1 MVACHQAVLVTTFSW
16 LLGGACCRCFAPHRG
31 GRNESAVGLAVLCFS
46 SFTVLLVSEIFFS
59 KELKIFVI
67 WFLVMTFLGVEVTV
81 SCLATI
87 ANQNVLLSKFL
98 SHPKNTKKIILFN
111 NV

>member
-46 SFTVLLVSEIFFS
+46 SFTVLLVSQVSEIFFS

-87 ANQNVLLSKFL
+87 ANQNVLLSKFCPIL
-98 SHPKNTKKIILFN
+98 KTPKK
-111 NV
+111 